1 MKSSKR
7 CLDDCA
13 AGGITT
19 TSGICIFFG
28 FVLLLFLCFHGDI
41 VFFAPFAQSCISTTI
56 RLRLGYCPE
65 STTPTSSPLSSLSL
79 SLSSL
84 LFSDIVVILEPYC
97 YHSWCLIML
106 FLRTLGTCNSF
117 HDYCHYC
124 WRYSLS
130 CECPFVVVG
139 VRLNKNCQNVR
150 CFFSEKNVD
159 YARRDQFG
167 HHPPNFRRTTN
178 PKKNNVPPHNPLFTS
193 FLTIYGA
200 SCKNIKTINKFSLE
214 KKNCFEDYL

>member
-1 MKSSKR
+1 MVSLYNRRSCCLLRRHSDQTGLTALFFFVKSSKR
-7 CLDDCA
+7 CLDRA

-41 VFFAPFAQSCISTTI
+41 VFFAPFAQSCISITI

-65 STTPTSSPLSSLSL
+65 STMPTSSPLSSLSL
-79 SLSSL
+79 SS

-106 FLRTLGTCNSF
+106 FLRALGICNSF
-117 HDYCHYC
+117 HDNCHYC

-139 VRLNKNCQNVR
+139 VRLNKNLRNVR
-150 CFFSEKNVD
+150 
-159 YARRDQFG
+159 
-167 HHPPNFRRTTN
+167 
-178 PKKNNVPPHNPLFTS
+178 
-193 FLTIYGA
+193 
-200 SCKNIKTINKFSLE
+200 
-214 KKNCFEDYL
+214 